1 MIKTVLV
8 VDDDKNTREGLK
20 LALEPEGYN
29 VLLAAEAQPALEI
42 LRGEDIDLMLT
53 DLRMPG
59 IDGLELT
66 QLTRKI
72 SPQTQVIILTA
83 YGTVETAVEAMQQG
97 AYNYLTKPVNLD
109 NLKMLV
115 EQAISARDLASEN
128 VALKERLTKQYG
140 FEKIIGNSREMIS
153 IFETVRQVAPTR
165 ANILVT
171 GDSGTGKEL
180 IANALHN
187 LSGRADKPFM
197 AVHCASITRTLLE
210 SELFG
215 HERGAFTGAVSFKRG
230 KFERA
235 DGGTLFLDEISE
247 IDLDIQVKLLRFL
260 EQWEFERVGGTKLI
274 KVDVRLVAATNRN
287 LKEMVEKGSFR
298 DDLYYRLNVVTI
310 HIPPLRERTGDITL
324 LANHFVGEIAA
335 INKKPTPAIAPDAMA
350 ALEAYHWPGNVR
362 ELRNCIES
370 IVVMLRENE
379 QITLEKIPANFRN
392 NAGAAVGLVTSA
404 SSQAAPEN
412 AILLSPGT
420 SLQDAEKLLIEET
433 LRNNNYNVSQAA
445 RVLNISRR
453 TLHRKINEYKIQ
465 NSQQLNNQPA
475 DSSTQEK

>member
-29 VLLAAEAQPALEI
+29 VLLAAEAQKALEI
-42 LRGEDIDLMLT
+42 LRGEDVDLMLT

-59 IDGLELT
+59 IDGLKLT

-72 SPQTQVIILTA
+72 SQKTQVIILTA

-115 EQAISARDLASEN
+115 EQALSARDMASEN

-140 FEKIIGNSREMIS
+140 FEKIIGNSREIIS

-197 AVHCASITRTLLE
+197 AVHCASIAKTLLE

-215 HERGAFTGAVSFKRG
+215 HERGAFTGAVSSKRG

-247 IDLDIQVKLLRFL
+247 TDLDIQVKLLRFL

-274 KVDVRLVAATNRN
+274 KVDVRLVAATNKN

-310 HIPPLRERTGDITL
+310 HIPPLRERRGDVTL
-324 LANHFVGEIAA
+324 LANNFVREIAET
-335 INKKPTPAIAPDAMA
+335 NKKTIPAIAPEAMA

-379 QITLEKIPANFRN
+379 QITLEKVPVNIRN
-392 NAGAAVGLVTSA
+392 SAETAAPLVTSA
-404 SSQAAPEN
+404 SAGAAPKHS
-412 AILLSPGT
+412 ILLSPGT
-420 SLQDAEKLLIEET
+420 SLQDAERLLIEET
-433 LRNNNYNVSQAA
+433 LRDNNYNVSQAA
-445 RVLNISRR
+445 RILNISRR
-453 TLHRKINEYKIQ
+453 TLHRKINEYNIK
-465 NSQQLNNQPA
+465 N
-475 DSSTQEK
+475 

>member
-8 VDDDKNTREGLK
+8 VDDEKNTREGLK

-29 VLLAAEAQPALEI
+29 VFLAAEAQQALEI

-66 QLTRKI
+66 QLTKKI
-72 SPQTQVIILTA
+72 SPKTQVIILTA

-115 EQAISARDLASEN
+115 EQALSARDMASEN
-128 VALKERLTKQYG
+128 VALKERLHKQYG
-140 FEKIIGNSREMIS
+140 FEQIIGNSREMIS
-153 IFETVRQVAPTR
+153 IFETVRQVAPSR

-187 LSGRADKPFM
+187 LSDRADKPFM
-197 AVHCASITRTLLE
+197 AVHCASIAKTLLE
-210 SELFG
+210 SEIFG
-215 HERGAFTGAVSFKRG
+215 HERGAYTGAVSSKQG

-274 KVDVRLVAATNRN
+274 KVDVRLVAATNKN

-298 DDLYYRLNVVTI
+298 EDLYYRLNVVTI

-324 LANHFVGEIAA
+324 LANNFIREIAET
-335 INKKPTPAIAPDAMA
+335 NKRPVPPIAPDVMA

-370 IVVMLRENE
+370 IVVLLRENE
-379 QITLEKIPANFRN
+379 EITIEKVPANIRN
-392 NAGAAVGLVTSA
+392 SAGTAAGLVTSA
-404 SSQAAPEN
+404 SSGAVPKN
-412 AILLSPGT
+412 SILLSPGT

-465 NSQQLNNQPA
+465 NSQQ
-475 DSSTQEK
+475 